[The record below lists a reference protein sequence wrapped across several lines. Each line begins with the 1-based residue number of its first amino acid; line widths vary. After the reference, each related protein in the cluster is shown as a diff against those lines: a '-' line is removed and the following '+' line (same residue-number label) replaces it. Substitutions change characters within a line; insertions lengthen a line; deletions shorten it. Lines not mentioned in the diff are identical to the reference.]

1 MDEDD
6 LDAVLDATQD
16 LLERLRELNGF
27 DPDDIASI
35 IFTTTADLRSTFPA
49 RAARRLGWTQ
59 VPMMCAHEID
69 AASAIMRCVRVL
81 IHWNTD
87 TPNAQVRHAYLR
99 GSRLLRPD
107 WAIPPLG
114 GAAGHLT
121 APERPELEASQA
133 ALHQGEQAPIALAP
147 VPDVAVQQAP
157 PPPPA
162 GPRCSVVEI
171 APVAILGEPGTY
183 SHEAVHGA
191 FGRAVAVVPSDTFRH
206 AFDAVQTGRAR
217 AALVPVENSTTGS
230 IHEVYD
236 LLLGRDLRILA
247 EVVLPVHHALMA
259 RPGTALADVRAVASH
274 PQALSQCDGWIT
286 KHGWASRGASDTAA
300 AARLVA
306 ASDEPG
312 FAAIGSRLAAEL
324 NGLDVLASDIQDVS
338 ENYTRFLLLVPPHTA
353 GPGRVAPGFDLGVE
367 QATAARP
374 ATSERTATP
383 RPSDR
388 PIKTSIIFATRHVAG
403 DLYGC
408 LAEFAVRELNL
419 TKIESRP
426 DRRTPW
432 HYLFYLDFEGDVAD
446 GKVAQALRSVE
457 RHASFLRVL
466 GSYPSRLLT

>member
-1 MDEDD
+1 MDEDN

-16 LLERLRELNGF
+16 LLDRLRELNGF
-27 DPDDIASI
+27 DPDDLASI

-69 AASAIMRCVRVL
+69 APSAVMRCVRVL

-87 TPNAQVRHAYLR
+87 TPSSQLRHAYLR
-99 GSRLLRPD
+99 NSRLLRPD

-114 GAAGHLT
+114 GAAGHIT
-121 APERPELEASQA
+121 APERPELEAQQA
-133 ALHQGEQAPIALAP
+133 ATDGSVSAPVAPPLAP
-147 VPDVAVQQAP
+147 FVAVQQAP
-157 PPPPA
+157 SEVAAVAPQ
-162 GPRCSVVEI
+162 VVEI
-171 APVAILGEPGTY
+171 APIAILGELGTY
-183 SHEAVHGA
+183 SHEAACGA
-191 FGRAVAVVPSDTFRH
+191 FGADIAVAPSDTFRH
-206 AFDAVQTGRAR
+206 AFDAVHDGRAR
-217 AALVPVENSTTGS
+217 AALVPVENSTAGS

-259 RPGTALADVRAVASH
+259 RPGTTLAEVRTVLSH
-274 PQALSQCDGWIT
+274 PQGLSQCGGWIA
-286 KHGWASRGASDTAA
+286 KHGWTPRAAADTAS

-312 FAAIGSRLAAEL
+312 VAAIGSRLAADL
-324 NGLDVLASDIQDVS
+324 NGLTVLARDIQDVS
-338 ENYTRFLLLVPPHTA
+338 ENFTRFLLLVPPHTA
-353 GPGRVAPGFDLGVE
+353 GPGRVAPGF
-367 QATAARP
+367 AAVAGQGGAPGIP
-374 ATSERTATP
+374 A

-446 GKVAQALRSVE
+446 QKVAQTLRSVE